1 VLSSVNLVR
10 ETSFPPSVP
19 IKCVNNASHLYY
31 GQARTGALEK
41 HFRFSLEPPRQIKSA
56 CTLGYYSTTTIS
68 LRVQRPMYLRATL
81 VHRLAVCLSAMSVW
95 LAGWLAGS
103 SSISISSSSSRITDN
118 GRGGMVG
125 RFGVAMP
132 IGRHCAGRIMWAW
145 PPTKHEAP
153 RKPPPQTNQLASVA
167 LFTRT

>member
-19 IKCVNNASHLYY
+19 IKCVNNASHLYS
-31 GQARTGALEK
+31 GQARTGALQK

-95 LAGWLAGS
+95 LAGS

-118 GRGGMVG
+118 VQGGMVS
-125 RFGVAMP
+125 RFGLAMP
-132 IGRHCAGRIMWAW
+132 IGRH
-145 PPTKHEAP
+145 
-153 RKPPPQTNQLASVA
+153 
-167 LFTRT
+167 